1 MKDELLSTPILKN
14 LKIIKGARHCRIVD
28 DSDEIVF
35 RTTNL
40 RDAEAFLRLVEENR
54 RLHRLLE
61 ARGIAPHRI
70 YLLENSD
77 SSDEVVIVAKAGPD
91 AVVVR
96 HLDDGREEGVDLDE
110 IKDLPEADY
119 FFASEKPLETI
130 HVSVRFDPEVE
141 GALISAHRSQEGARA
156 TRDVWRRASFEPDKE
171 DLHTASWTTDNAVV
185 FAEDIE
191 LED

>member
-1 MKDELLSTPILKN
+1 MKDELLNTPILKN
-14 LKIIKGARHCRIVD
+14 LQIIKGARHCRIVD
-28 DSDEIVF
+28 DTEDIVF

-40 RDAEAFLRLVEENR
+40 RDAETFLRLVEENR
-54 RLHRLLE
+54 RMHRLLE

-70 YLLENSD
+70 YLLEGSD
-77 SSDEVVIVAKAGPD
+77 ASDEVVIVAKAGPD

-96 HLDDGREEGVDLDE
+96 HLDDGREESVELDE

-119 FFASEKPLETI
+119 FFASEKPMETI
-130 HVSVRFDPEVE
+130 HVSVRFDPEIE
-141 GALISAHRSQEGARA
+141 GAMISAHRSQESARSL
-156 TRDVWRRASFEPDKE
+156 RDVWRRASFEPDKE
-171 DLHTASWTTDNAVV
+171 DFFSSSWTSDKAIV